1 MRFFFSFTSLRYDIH
16 LRECRNGEAYKK
28 RSGKRGWRGG
38 VRSRKARQKR
48 PAQNSERNVIL
59 NDNKAKVI
67 IV

>member
-1 MRFFFSFTSLRYDIH
+1 M
-16 LRECRNGEAYKK
+16 GKAYKK

-38 VRSRKARQKR
+38 VRSREARQKW